1 MSDSKWN
8 LKPVSKKPSRK
19 LRHTVAGD
27 DYSVIGDYEKDSQ
40 IFLSDYRYQPK
51 LTLKLDNLAGKS
63 FDQELLN
70 EIILWKVN
78 RYATINEELLNKID
92 SLKILKQG
100 EHRKGERVLSE
111 LLKVK
116 GVDIAMASTILRFRN
131 PDVYQIIDR
140 HAYRALY
147 GAKYPLY
154 AASPPY
160 KKIALYFEYIDKL
173 VEVSKQKQLEYKTLD
188 RLLYVFDKQLNG
200 KL

>member
-1 MSDSKWN
+1 MSDVKFN
-8 LKPVSKKPSRK
+8 LKPTVKKPSRK
-19 LRHTVAGD
+19 YRYRAPSD
-27 DYSVIGDYEKDSQ
+27 KYIVIGEYNKDSRD
-40 IFLSDYRYQPK
+40 FLSEYKYQPK
-51 LTLKLDNLAGKS
+51 LTTKLDNLAGKS

-78 RYATINEELLNKID
+78 RYATINEELLGKLD
-92 SLKILKQG
+92 SLKKLRRG
-100 EHRKGERVLSE
+100 EHRKGEKVLLE

-140 HAYRALY
+140 HAYRAIY

-154 AASPPY
+154 ATSPSDR
-160 KKIALYFEYIDKL
+160 KIGLYFDYIDKL
-173 VEVSKQKQLEYKTLD
+173 IEISMKKGLEYKTLD